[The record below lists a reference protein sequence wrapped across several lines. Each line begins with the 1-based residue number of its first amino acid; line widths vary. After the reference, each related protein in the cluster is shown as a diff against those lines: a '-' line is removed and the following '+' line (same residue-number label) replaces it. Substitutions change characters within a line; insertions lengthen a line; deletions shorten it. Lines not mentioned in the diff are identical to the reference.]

1 MTAALVDKP
10 VAARGDQT
18 VSQDK
23 ISTGKLL
30 VVAVQLVLLAFVLW
44 QFQIES
50 PVFFR
55 LAILAFAGF
64 ILHAVLPLRFRL
76 PFFLG
81 LSLVGIVLVLG
92 VGGGLWLVAIG
103 IALIGICHLPVSF
116 RIRTALLLAAG
127 ILLAAQRASWL
138 PSLWSD
144 AIWPILGSM
153 FMFRLALYFYELRH
167 DKTPASLTQTLSY
180 FFLLPNVCFP
190 LFPVV
195 DYKTFR
201 RNYYD
206 DDAFTIY
213 QIGVDWMARGVLHL
227 ILYRF
232 VYLHLTLAP
241 SDVYD
246 VGDLVRYMVSTF
258 LLYLRISGQFHLVI
272 GMLYLF
278 GFRLPETHHR
288 YLLASGFTDFWRR
301 INIYWKDFMM
311 KLVYYPGFFRL
322 RSKGSKMA
330 MVGATIIVFFV
341 TWILHSYQWFW
352 LRGGFPLELQD
363 ALFWGILGALV
374 IFGSLREL
382 KRPSQRTPKRSAWNW
397 SLALR
402 TIAFFCTICF
412 LWSLWSADS
421 VMSWLMMFIVN
432 WHISPAEFLLP
443 AGLVVTIIVAVL
455 APSLWDSDTQSSIP
469 FYRQPIVYSSALI
482 LGMLAIG
489 NTALYTKYFPK
500 LGSTV
505 ASLQRPSLNASDTAI
520 QHKGYYEKL
529 DSASRMSAQLF
540 GVQSQ
545 KPTHWV
551 GLNETNAF
559 RRRDDLIG
567 GDLQPGANI
576 VFEDK
581 ALTVNQFGM
590 RDRDH
595 SIAKPPNIYRIA
607 VLGPSHVMG
616 SGVAN
621 GETFPD
627 FLEVRLNELNADAN
641 VRFEVL
647 NFGVAGFSLVQQ
659 LAMLEDRAL
668 MFKPDAVFITE
679 NPHSN
684 APLIGHLL
692 SFIAERR
699 RIPYPGLEALV
710 QETGVTSLANDGV
723 PVPFETGRAVLGSVG
738 IKTRMPWVEAERRLH
753 LAGDSLVGWTIQ
765 HLAEVT
771 RSHGAVPVFVAL
783 DEVAD
788 PPSIQVR
795 SLQYA
800 DDAGFLVFNL
810 FDIWKGQDKPS
821 LRIAEWDTHPNAAGY
836 RLIAERLADLIQKHR
851 AELHLEKGPLRT
863 NVEPQAASPN

>member
-1 MTAALVDKP
+1 MHVAVVEKGIAAS
-10 VAARGDQT
+10 GDQT
-18 VSQDK
+18 ILKGKVST
-23 ISTGKLL
+23 SKLL
-30 VVAVQLVLLAFVLW
+30 IVVMQLVLLAFVLR

-50 PVFFR
+50 TVFFR
-55 LAILAFAGF
+55 LAVLAFVGF
-64 ILHAVLPLRFRL
+64 VLHALLPLRFRL
-76 PFFLG
+76 PFFLL
-81 LSLVGIVLVLG
+81 LSFLGIALVLG
-92 VGGGLWLVAIG
+92 VTSGLWLVALG
-103 IALIGICHLPVSF
+103 TALIGICHLPVSF
-116 RIRTALLLAAG
+116 RIRTAVLLAAG

-138 PSLWSD
+138 PSFWSE

-153 FMFRLALYFYELRH
+153 FMFRLILYFYELRH
-167 DKTPASLTQTLSY
+167 DKTPASVTQTLSY
-180 FFLLPNVCFP
+180 FFMLPNVCFP

-206 DDAFTIY
+206 ADTYRTY
-213 QIGVDWMARGVLHL
+213 QIGVDWMARGVMHL

-241 SDVYD
+241 SEVYD
-246 VGDLVRYMVSTF
+246 AGDLARYMVSTF

-288 YLLASGFTDFWRR
+288 YLLASSFTDFWRR

-311 KLVYYPGFFRL
+311 KLVYYPSFFWL
-322 RSKGSKMA
+322 RGRGSKAA
-330 MVGATIIVFFV
+330 MIGATIIVFFV

-363 ALFWGILGALV
+363 VLFWGILGTLV

-382 KRPSQRTPKRSAWNW
+382 KRPRQRTPKGSAWNL

-402 TIAFFCTICF
+402 TLATFCAICF
-412 LWSLWSADS
+412 LWSLWSAES
-421 VMSWLMMFIVN
+421 VISWLTMWIVV
-432 WHISPAEFLLP
+432 WHISPTDLLLIG
-443 AGLVVTIIVAVL
+443 GLVAMLIVAVL
-455 APSLWDSDTQSSIP
+455 TRSVWDPEVQSEIP
-469 FYRQPIVYSSALI
+469 FYRQPALHSTALLLGI
-482 LGMLAIG
+482 LIIG
-489 NTALYTKYFPK
+489 NTGLYMQHIPK

-520 QHKGYYEKL
+520 KHKGYYEKL
-529 DSASRMSAQLF
+529 DSNSRMSAQLF

-545 KPTHWV
+545 KPAHWV
-551 GLNETNAF
+551 GLNETKAF
-559 RRRDDLIG
+559 RKRDDLIG

-581 ALTVNQFGM
+581 MLTVNQWGM

-595 SIAKPPNIYRIA
+595 SLAKPPGTYRIA
-607 VLGPSHVMG
+607 ILGPSHVMG

-627 FLEVRLNELNADAN
+627 YLEERLNSLNTGAGMH
-641 VRFEVL
+641 FEVL
-647 NFGVAGFSLVQQ
+647 NFGVAGYSLVQQ

-684 APLIGHLL
+684 DPVVGHLL
-692 SFIAERR
+692 GIIAARR
-699 RIPYPGLEALV
+699 TIPYPGLEAIV
-710 QETGVTSLANDGV
+710 RQTGVQSLANDGV
-723 PVPFETGRAVLGSVG
+723 PIPFDTGRAVLGSVG
-738 IKTRMPWVEAERRLH
+738 IETRMPWVEADRRLRF
-753 LAGDSLVGWTIQ
+753 AADSLVEWTIE
-765 HLAEVT
+765 HIAEVS
-771 RSHGAVPVFVAL
+771 RAHGAVPVFVAL

-788 PPSIQVR
+788 PPAFPVR
-795 SLQYA
+795 SVQ
-800 DDAGFLVFNL
+800 DAAASGFLVFNL
-810 FDIWKGQDKPS
+810 FDIWQGQDKTS

-836 RLIAERLADLIQKHR
+836 RLVAERLADLIQGHR
-851 AELHLEKGPLRT
+851 SELHLEKVELRT
-863 NVEPQAASPN
+863 KLDPTP